1 MLTVLR
7 KASDGRIDNAT
18 IAELNDCAYKALR
31 GGKQKKLDERALKNE
46 SIFQAN
52 D

>member
-18 IAELNDCAYKALR
+18 IAQLNDCAYKALR
-31 GGKQKKLDERALKNE
+31 SGKQKKLDERALKNE
-46 SIFQAN
+46 SIF
-52 D
+52 